1 MLPERGLQHGAKV
14 SDVVTVQC
22 NVSIVLMTTLLH
34 HVQYSIG
41 AVVMAAVLCH
51 DEDTRGYQQALLL
64 CRNALQM
71 PDLYT
76 TS

>member
-1 MLPERGLQHGAKV
+1 MLPKFGLEHGAKI
-14 SDVVTVQC
+14 SDIVTVQC

-34 HVQYSIG
+34 HVQYSI
-41 AVVMAAVLCH
+41 VAAVLCH
-51 DEDTRGYQQALLL
+51 DEDTWGYQQALLL